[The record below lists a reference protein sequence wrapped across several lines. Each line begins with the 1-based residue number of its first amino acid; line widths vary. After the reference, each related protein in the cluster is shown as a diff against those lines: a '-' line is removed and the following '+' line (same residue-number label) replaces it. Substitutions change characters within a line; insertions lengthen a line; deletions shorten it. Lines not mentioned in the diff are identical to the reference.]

1 MLDKKKVTILIP
13 TRNRYKMFKRA
24 LESIL
29 KQTYS
34 NLKIIILDNNSS
46 DETPEYCK
54 NLIDERIHYHQSKKD
69 LTMLENWKR
78 GLELIET
85 KYFLR
90 LDDDNF
96 YSKNFIEKIYYI
108 STQND
113 FNITFFND
121 ISIKNGELTSRWKI
135 TNEIF
140 NLDYR
145 KLLKLEFSMET
156 DSNFCLIDFEKIID
170 LIKIDEIYQTNLPDR
185 YLILRLSHFLKNNQ
199 IKVGLC
205 TTPGGYVLLGH
216 QNSEVAFK
224 VINYSNLDYFSNL
237 NLKDASGNIYLYKI
251 LVFQKFLSNNN
262 DKKMSNYIEMNCNSE
277 FHNSSVAYYGHMFR
291 LSKIKNYQDLKV
303 LFFYFF
309 KILFSIMK
317 HPFKIFDGKVALKR
331 IPSLM
336 IIFFNKIFTKEN
348 NKILCNKKNDEI
360 ANKIIMDKIL
370 IDFKE
375 INFNKKFFEKV

>member
-1 MLDKKKVTILIP
+1 MKNSLS
-13 TRNRYKMFKRA
+13 
-24 LESIL
+24 SI
-29 KQTYS
+29 
-34 NLKIIILDNNSS
+34 
-46 DETPEYCK
+46 
-54 NLIDERIHYHQSKKD
+54 KKD

-199 IKVGLC
+199 IKVGFCVQPQGVMFCLVIKI
-205 TTPGGYVLLGH
+205 P
-216 QNSEVAFK
+216 EVAFK

-277 FHNSSVAYYGHMFR
+277 FHNSSVAYYGLMFR

-336 IIFFNKIFTKEN
+336 IIFFNKIFIKEN
-348 NKILCNKKNDEI
+348 NKILCNKK
-360 ANKIIMDKIL
+360 
-370 IDFKE
+370 
-375 INFNKKFFEKV
+375 